1 MNRDKF
7 PERVPFRLT
16 RMLIRAMEVAGIEGS
31 YRSTCERTM
40 TVLRDSRDSLVAML
54 EAFVYDPLIS
64 WRLADLSPGTSMGVG
79 DQTNNPAQ
87 FQGAAGIAASGVAAM
102 DRGRGLSSAL
112 SGVPIWENPGDEEDD
127 HDDGDADIAQQPQEQ
142 GYQPGE
148 VPVGGPRST
157 QLSSRARSLQMY
169 KNIQAMA
176 ANLSTD
182 SRVLSIAAG
191 DRSDAAAD
199 LVLEGSMARS
209 RIERTSMR
217 QRELMSLLEDGGAAH
232 EEALNEKALKVIRR
246 VQDKLTGTDFPDSG
260 RGGDHSNSDDGG
272 GDPLDVPDQ
281 VQRLIIQATSSENL
295 CQLFI
300 GWCAFW

>member
-64 WRLADLSPGTSMGVG
+64 WRLADLSPGTSMGVEG
-79 DQTNNPAQ
+79 QTINPVHA
-87 FQGAAGIAASGVAAM
+87 QGAAGIAAASGVAM
-102 DRGRGLSSAL
+102 DRDRGLSSAL
-112 SGVPIWENPGDEEDD
+112 SGVPIWEHPGDEDE
-127 HDDGDADIAQQPQEQ
+127 DGDDITQQMQQE

-148 VPVGGPRST
+148 VPVGGPRNT

-169 KNIQAMA
+169 QNIQAMA

-199 LVLEGSMARS
+199 LVLEGSMAR
-209 RIERTSMR
+209 T
-217 QRELMSLLEDGGAAH
+217 
-232 EEALNEKALKVIRR
+232 
-246 VQDKLTGTDFPDSG
+246 
-260 RGGDHSNSDDGG
+260 
-272 GDPLDVPDQ
+272 
-281 VQRLIIQATSSENL
+281 ATL
-295 CQLFI
+295 
-300 GWCAFW
+300 